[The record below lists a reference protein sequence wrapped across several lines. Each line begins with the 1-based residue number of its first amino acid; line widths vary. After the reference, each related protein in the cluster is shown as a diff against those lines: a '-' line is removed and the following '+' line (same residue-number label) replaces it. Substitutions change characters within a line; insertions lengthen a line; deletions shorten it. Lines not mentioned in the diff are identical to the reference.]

1 MITVAMGR
9 DLARFDGPLDLL
21 LALVRRNQYPL
32 DALPIAE
39 ITRQYNDYI
48 KEAREADIELGADFI
63 ETSSWLVLLKSRALL
78 SRSAD
83 EEPPELELERALLDH
98 QTLKATASLLQSRID
113 AAGLGPG
120 SNGPGSTLTASESR
134 LPAEADDRLRTQPT
148 VQDALVA
155 ARRALA
161 VAKAH
166 AQGSRSLEAESYPVA
181 DILAQLDRRLAA
193 LEPGRGISTEEW
205 FEELP
210 VPEARVTL
218 FLALLELA
226 RLQRVLLGQREEFGA
241 VLLKRLA

>member
-9 DLARFDGPLDLL
+9 DLARFEGPLDLL

-39 ITRQYNDYI
+39 ITGQYNTYI
-48 KEAREADIELGADFI
+48 KDASEADVELGADFI

-78 SRSAD
+78 PRAPG
-83 EEPPELELERALLDH
+83 EPAPAEELERALLDH
-98 QTLKATASLLQSRID
+98 QTLKATADLLQSRID
-113 AAGLGPG
+113 AAGIGPG
-120 SNGPGSTLTASESR
+120 SRQTASESQ
-134 LPAEADDRLRTQPT
+134 LPAVAEDKVPTQPT

-161 VAKAH
+161 TAKAH
-166 AQGSRSLEAESYPVA
+166 AQGSRSLDGETYPVA
-181 DILAQLDRRLAA
+181 EVLAMLDWRLAA
-193 LEPGRGISTEEW
+193 LEPGRGISTAGW

-210 VPEARVTL
+210 APEARVTL
-218 FLALLELA
+218 LLALLELA
-226 RLQRVLLGQREEFGA
+226 RLQRILLGQREEFGA